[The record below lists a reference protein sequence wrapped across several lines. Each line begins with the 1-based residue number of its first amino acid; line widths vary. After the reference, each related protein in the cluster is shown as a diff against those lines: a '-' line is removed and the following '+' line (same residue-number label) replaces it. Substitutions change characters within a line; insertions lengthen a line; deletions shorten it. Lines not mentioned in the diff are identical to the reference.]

1 MLHQV
6 AATAAVAVAVKASLA
21 CNNAT
26 LTFRSA
32 NLLSAHLKRGYALNI
47 RRNLK
52 RAAVGGGDEPQRH
65 DERQG

>member
-1 MLHQV
+1 VMLLLQLLPPQPQLS
-6 AATAAVAVAVKASLA
+6 KQA
-21 CNNAT
+21 CNAT
-26 LTFRSA
+26 LAFRSA
-32 NLLSAHLKRGYALNI
+32 NLFYVRLKRGYALNI